1 MSLLRFLR
9 REKEERKP
17 AAPEPALAPIP
28 VAQTASRTVTMAS
41 PAQTRSH
48 SPAPLDLEKI
58 RRELQEIAQIVGE
71 EEMGSVDNVA
81 RVSLHPTIALRLADV
96 VKMANQAFKNPEAL
110 SPVSDTRLAVEVP
123 DLYDQLAKGKIT
135 TKLNMLVA
143 DVPSDHLSDYVSLH
157 GDDPVSLPLHI
168 VVAAIEPGEL
178 RRRTAF
184 IERDLGDKALP
195 NLFTIGSF
203 DTRAPVGEA
212 SPAAAAIPEPMI
224 EIPEPEPEAPVA
236 YTEPVVEPVAAYEE
250 PVSQTMDVSHV
261 EQPVEEPAAVVVP
274 EPEPE
279 PVAAAEPVPAEP
291 EVVAESVAVNE
302 PFEPVI
308 SDAAPQVT
316 APAPEEEVFELD
328 DEDIEDGE
336 LTLAQ
341 PVAATVEPAAAAP
354 LAEIPPYAE
363 HPRVLLAGLD
373 VNYATAEELATRLN
387 GVGIRLARRVVEER
401 LNNGP
406 YRDVFDLARV
416 PGLRRKRFE
425 EVTGV
430 RWDGPYFKY
439 RAMVNGILETEIGAM
454 PDVRRVA
461 ARFAEVAGFTGCI
474 VIHEDGIVLA
484 GTWNDPASDR
494 LGAFAPQMFKKVERY
509 VKQLRMGD
517 IRTLSFLA
525 DRQPITIVSS
535 GKIFFVALHEQDTF
549 TRKQI
554 EMTQALATELGR
566 RVA

>member
-9 REKEERKP
+9 RDKEERKP
-17 AAPEPALAPIP
+17 AATEPALAPIP
-28 VAQTASRTVTMAS
+28 VTQTASRTVTMAS
-41 PAQTRSH
+41 PAQVRAH

-71 EEMGSVDNVA
+71 EEMGSVDNVS

-178 RRRTAF
+178 RKRTAF

-203 DTRAPVGEA
+203 DTSAPVDEA
-212 SPAAAAIPEPMI
+212 SPAAAAIPEPVI

-236 YTEPVVEPVAAYEE
+236 YTEPVVAQEE
-250 PVSQTMDVSHV
+250 PVLPTMDVPHV
-261 EQPVEEPAAVVVP
+261 EQPVEEPAAIVVP

-279 PVAAAEPVPAEP
+279 PVVASEPVVAEP

-302 PFEPVI
+302 PFEPVV

-316 APAPEEEVFELD
+316 ASAPAEEVFELD
-328 DEDIEDGE
+328 EEDIEDGE

-341 PVAATVEPAAAAP
+341 PEAAPVAAVAVAP

-439 RAMVNGILETEIGAM
+439 RAMVNSILETEIGAM

-525 DRQPITIVSS
+525 DHQPITIVSS